1 MKQQNDVPSD
11 SVKYYDAQT
20 QTGGNQD
27 LDQDPDDPL
36 QARILGMKSPSM
48 NTYFRDTVGLKGKDI
63 NNCNVG
69 VQCNIKIAK
78 HPMLEAVKAELEMV
92 KQILGN
98 KNIEIQVS
106 AEKTSTLETE
116 VKDLKA
122 RLEETLVSH

>member
-1 MKQQNDVPSD
+1 
-11 SVKYYDAQT
+11 
-20 QTGGNQD
+20 
-27 LDQDPDDPL
+27 
-36 QARILGMKSPSM
+36 
-48 NTYFRDTVGLKGKDI
+48 
-63 NNCNVG
+63 
-69 VQCNIKIAK
+69 
-78 HPMLEAVKAELEMV
+78 MLEAVKAELEMV